1 MYRTTRHRALPGR
14 RGRTPVDLGS
24 GASEAPGFFLAYW
37 RRTESG
43 TWRIAAFV
51 LNQGGPQALPLP
63 EGFGTPAK
71 KLRRNFPHVDLSDL
85 RRELRTEDAAFS
97 ALSVAEG
104 TGPANAIAVSG
115 GFVFGPDVT
124 LDRVR
129 VYTAAVRSRR
139 SHEHLVAILR
149 ERSDT
154 PVEELERLRAPAMPR
169 RFADLELDPA
179 TRDVRRA
186 GLPVTL
192 RPKEYDLLRAL
203 VARAGAVASRREL
216 LAEVWDIRRT

>member
-43 TWRIAAFV
+43 TWRIAAFLV
-51 LNQGGPQALPLP
+51 
-63 EGFGTPAK
+63 
-71 KLRRNFPHVDLSDL
+71 
-85 RRELRTEDAAFS
+85 
-97 ALSVAEG
+97 
-104 TGPANAIAVSG
+104 
-115 GFVFGPDVT
+115 GPDVT

-186 GLPVTL
+186 GRPVTL